1 MASLDDLYAVSRR
14 LCFDISDGLT
24 RLERDEARGVAR
36 NEALGREM
44 RARIGELKRITSE
57 MERQWRSMAMTASIS
72 KSDMWKVRRSMRR
85 GALEGMNST
94 DASVQR
100 FGLRETRRQNEQKER
115 EELMRRVSDDEGFRS
130 LVGEYDAE
138 SGSMKSARR
147 SGMMVDE
154 LLETGA
160 NVLGNL
166 TEQSATLRNAK

>member
-1 MASLDDLYAVSRR
+1 
-14 LCFDISDGLT
+14 
-24 RLERDEARGVAR
+24 
-36 NEALGREM
+36 
-44 RARIGELKRITSE
+44 
-57 MERQWRSMAMTASIS
+57 
-72 KSDMWKVRRSMRR
+72 
-85 GALEGMNST
+85 
-94 DASVQR
+94 VQR

-115 EELMRRVSDDEGFRS
+115 EELMRRVTDDEGFRS

-166 TEQSATLRNAK
+166 TEQSATLRNAKRKMLTLLDKMGVSASLLRVIDRRQRLDAILVYGGMVFTIVFVFIIWWIFSR

>member
-94 DASVQR
+94 DASVVASLFADLDLLAGADAFVGTSASWISRLALLAITGEQAAMPPYE
-100 FGLRETRRQNEQKER
+100 FLDAPLRSVWT
-115 EELMRRVSDDEGFRS
+115 MH
-130 LVGEYDAE
+130 A
-138 SGSMKSARR
+138 
-147 SGMMVDE
+147 
-154 LLETGA
+154 
-160 NVLGNL
+160 
-166 TEQSATLRNAK
+166 